1 MNYYGAVH
9 PGIWWFSVESRIAV
23 ACDKN
28 ATLIMCVLIHTRA
41 STGGRRAR
49 KPTMEKS
56 VNEWEGADR
65 VAGAVVAEDMASVHL
80 SISKHSQLS
89 SLFTGGEVNPFFFSP
104 PAPLPLS
111 LALPQLLLQTHLSSC
126 HLSFY
131 TSLSHFAVFFP
142 RSLWRVFPPLP
153 LYPSPHYPL
162 LPLLLSMEQRIQ
174 QQNKA
179 AWSITRRLIKQGQN
193 STAFRTTLT
202 SGYQAE
208 LEWRWS
214 RVTRGKREG

>member
-1 MNYYGAVH
+1 MVQCRH
-9 PGIWWFSVESRIAV
+9 PGICCFSVESRTAV

-28 ATLIMCVLIHTRA
+28 GTLITCVLIHTCV

-111 LALPQLLLQTHLSSC
+111 LSLPQLLLQTHLSSC

-131 TSLSHFAVFFP
+131 TSLFFFPGVSGVFFP
-142 RSLWRVFPPLP
+142 FHSTLRLTIPSFLFYSQWNSAFSNKTKLP
-153 LYPSPHYPL
+153 GASH
-162 LPLLLSMEQRIQ
+162 
-174 QQNKA
+174 A
-179 AWSITRRLIKQGQN
+179 G
-193 STAFRTTLT
+193 
-202 SGYQAE
+202 
-208 LEWRWS
+208 
-214 RVTRGKREG
+214 

>member
-1 MNYYGAVH
+1 
-9 PGIWWFSVESRIAV
+9 
-23 ACDKN
+23 
-28 ATLIMCVLIHTRA
+28 
-41 STGGRRAR
+41 
-49 KPTMEKS
+49 MEKS

-111 LALPQLLLQTHLSSC
+111 FSLPQLLLQAHLSSC

-131 TSLSHFAVFFP
+131 TSLSRFAVFFQE
-142 RSLWRVFPPLP
+142 SLVCFS
-153 LYPSPHYPL
+153 PSPHDPL

-179 AWSITRRLIKQGQN
+179 AWSIAHRLIKQGQN
-193 STAFRTTLT
+193 SAAFWTTLT

-208 LEWRWS
+208 LEWRGGGES
-214 RVTRGKREG
+214 PEKRGKDKNTKSNDVY